1 IAIRPGISPSARRS
15 SLRPHSARPRSATL
29 YGTRP
34 AALAASY
41 ACIFSFS
48 TVDIRS
54 LSLSMRLR
62 LHCCRRKQRGSL
74 CIGISRQQAHPD
86 IAESRIRQQLSDV
99 FLGEPEPYMAHL
111 LLVLLPLVR
120 QHVDNE

>member
-41 ACIFSFS
+41 ACIFSLR
-48 TVDIRS
+48 TVDML
-54 LSLSMRLR
+54 LSSTGPPEGGHYDLAFRL
-62 LHCCRRKQRGSL
+62 K
-74 CIGISRQQAHPD
+74 
-86 IAESRIRQQLSDV
+86 
-99 FLGEPEPYMAHL
+99 PEATNG
-111 LLVLLPLVR
+111 LLPPQITRAPLR
-120 QHVDNE
+120 RDQPAAIASGHR